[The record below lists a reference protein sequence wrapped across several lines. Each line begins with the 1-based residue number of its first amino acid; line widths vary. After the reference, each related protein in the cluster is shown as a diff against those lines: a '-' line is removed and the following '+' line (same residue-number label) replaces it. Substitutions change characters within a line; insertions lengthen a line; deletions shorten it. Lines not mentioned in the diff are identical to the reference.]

1 MAARAAASATPWTV
15 GACAT
20 FMGFA
25 PNFVRGAIVTGVH
38 SGRRRR
44 RVRLEAEVIVVGG
57 RRRYRVHLDKFT
69 AFLRQLGWQRMPTA
83 ADALRPTA

>member
-1 MAARAAASATPWTV
+1 MPWTV

-25 PNFVRGAIVTGVH
+25 PNFIRRAIVRGVH
-38 SGRRRR
+38 GGPRGR
-44 RVRLEAEVIVVGG
+44 RVRLEAEVIVVGR
-57 RRRYRVHLDKFT
+57 RRRYRVHRDKFA

-83 ADALRPTA
+83 ASR